1 MTEELSPIAIVAEEG
16 APLQAPDHNVM
27 HHPGRIQAGSAG
39 HGANLRHGTEGL
51 SRKSA

>member
-16 APLQAPDHNVM
+16 TPLPAPDHHVM

-39 HGANLRHGTEGL
+39 HGADFGPGSKGL
-51 SRKSA
+51 SRKST